1 MQHQRSDLMPYER
14 GRRVEAAILAA
25 VLAEDWPWRIGE
37 IAERLRLPAGAVRLG
52 AATLQAD
59 GLLVSR
65 GELLRATWAAV
76 RGDELANWHKSTKR
90 PAPRALVPGAAIALP

>member
-1 MQHQRSDLMPYER
+1 MQHQRSELMPYER

-37 IAERLRLPAGAVRLG
+37 LAQRLRLPAAVVGLG

-59 GLLVSR
+59 GLLVAD
-65 GELLRATWAAV
+65 GEKLRASWAAV
-76 RGDELANWHKSTKR
+76 RGDELAGWADSIKR
-90 PAPRALVPGAAIALP
+90 LAVASLISGAAISIH

>member
-25 VLAEDWPWRIGE
+25 VLAEDWPWRVGE
-37 IAERLRLPAGAVRLG
+37 LAQRLRLPADVVGLG

-59 GLLVSR
+59 GLLVLR
-65 GELLRATWAAV
+65 GELLRASWAAT
-76 RGDELANWHKSTKR
+76 RGDELANWCDSIKR
-90 PAPRALVPGAAIALP
+90 RAQLHRCGAAIALP